1 MQALKD
7 MTGTLN
13 SLLRGELAA
22 TETYQQALNVLGH
35 APGALDLRR
44 IHNEHRDAANTLR
57 RQIRQAGGE
66 PDRSSGAWGTW
77 AALVEGTAL
86 ALGPH
91 TAAQT
96 LKQGEEHGVGDYE
109 RALQN
114 EHLPPECKTLIHDQL
129 LPHTREHVATLER
142 ILEAL

>member
-1 MQALKD
+1 MNAISEK
-7 MTGTLN
+7 TGTLN

-22 TETYQQALNVLGH
+22 TETYQQALDVLGH
-35 APGALDLRR
+35 APGAMDLRR
-44 IHNEHRDAANTLR
+44 IHEEHRQAANTLR
-57 RQIRQAGGE
+57 LHIRQAGLE
-66 PDRSSGAWGTW
+66 PAYSSGAWGSW
-77 AALVEGTAL
+77 AGLLEGAAL

-91 TAAQT
+91 TAART
-96 LKQGEEHGVGDYE
+96 LKQGEELGVTDYE

-114 EHLPPECKTLIHDQL
+114 DHLPPECKTLIHEQL